1 MRSQAVLVA
10 LIAAPALAH
19 VAPSGDSNNRYL
31 KATLLPTEVRVT
43 FTIFFGERPGV
54 IERRRVDKDGDGRI
68 DAAEAR
74 TLGERTLAELAP
86 GLFVTVDGR
95 AATGWKVADVGLGTP
110 TTGGGALSVDLALA
124 APYPDPRAAEHT
136 LLLEDATEVPLPG
149 ESETRVEE
157 SPGVRVAEC
166 HLASAADGIQLIFPF
181 TGNPPGRGA
190 REVRA
195 RFTVDADLL
204 SRPPAQPRAWP
215 WVLVGAALLAGA
227 WWLRKIFFPR
237 ARRGERASSL

>member
-10 LIAAPALAH
+10 LIASPALAH

-68 DAAEAR
+68 DEAEAR
-74 TLGERTLAELAP
+74 TLGERTLGELAP

-95 AATGWKVADVGLGTP
+95 PAAGWKVADVGLGTP

-136 LLLEDATEVPLPG
+136 LVLEDATEVALPG

-166 HLASAADGIQLIFPF
+166 HLANAAGGIELRFPF

-195 RFTVDADLL
+195 KFTVDTDLL
-204 SRPPAQPRAWP
+204 PRPPPRPRLWP
-215 WVLVGAALLAGA
+215 WAVLAGAALVAAAVAL
-227 WWLRKIFFPR
+227 W
-237 ARRGERASSL
+237 RRRISERCTDS